1 MNNSFLTSL
10 FSAFLPAIYGRLFLL
25 PQKSVVILLLLLVKS
40 TVFAQDLI
48 VFQNRDSLEVEIIHE
63 DSFKLYMAYR
73 HGDQAVSSFIDKGNL
88 KSYEYD
94 HYTKKRAAPLN
105 HRVKLAFNYGMGYL
119 LGKTPENLGPKQ
131 KKHLNGMRTGSVM
144 EANVDVF
151 VTDAFGFGLKYNRFS
166 TTNATNEIRD
176 NITIEFIGATLFQ
189 KASFPD
195 FPGFLNTALS
205 FGSVSEKN
213 NKTIN
218 GNSYQIRG
226 QTVGLHFN
234 LGVDLLLLKHF
245 SVGVKTGVMTAFIRE
260 FKSKG
265 PGMNMEG
272 IQNLGRLDGLIG
284 IKIYL

>member
-1 MNNSFLTSL
+1 MNNRFLTSL
-10 FSAFLPAIYGRLFLL
+10 FSAFLPAIYGRLFLPPPKNVL
-25 PQKSVVILLLLLVKS
+25 IILLLLVKS

-48 VFQNRDSLEVEIIHE
+48 VFQNRDSLEVEIINE
-63 DSFKLYMAYR
+63 DSFKLYMAYK
-73 HGDQAVSSFIDKGNL
+73 HGDQAISSFIDKENL
-88 KSYEYD
+88 NSYEYD
-94 HYTKKRAAPLN
+94 YYTKNKIVPVS

-119 LGKTPENLGPKQ
+119 LGKAPENLSPDQ
-131 KKHLNGMRTGSVM
+131 KEHINGMRAGSVM
-144 EANVDVF
+144 EANIDVF
-151 VTDAFGFGLKYNRFS
+151 VTDVFGLGLKYNRFL

-176 NITIEFIGATLFQ
+176 DITIEFIGATLFQ

-205 FGSVSEKN
+205 FGAVSEKN

-218 GNSYQIRG
+218 GNSYQIQG
-226 QTVGLHFN
+226 QTVGIHFN

-245 SVGVKTGVMTAFIRE
+245 AVGVKTGVMTAFIRK

-265 PGMNMEG
+265 PSMNMEG